1 VRRAPSVSGET
12 ASLRNPTVLIFRPV
26 ASGVRTQCECDILA
40 GVSIAGAH
48 FYALTGGVC
57 MKFAG
62 FLLLLTG
69 WLLVLAAIV
78 LLASPPPRAGFVLA
92 GVAVEVLGLT
102 LVIRSHLILH
112 EDKR

>member
-1 VRRAPSVSGET
+1 
-12 ASLRNPTVLIFRPV
+12 
-26 ASGVRTQCECDILA
+26 
-40 GVSIAGAH
+40 
-48 FYALTGGVC
+48 

-78 LLASPPPRAGFVLA
+78 LLASPTSRAGFVLA
-92 GVAVEVLGLT
+92 GVAVEALGLT
-102 LVIRSHLILH
+102 FVIRSHLILR